1 MLRNYKHEN
10 RVNRSEST
18 LFIAASQKYQN
29 IDFID
34 SIIDEQVLFKDRFS
48 CSLFLL
54 IRLFDDESEA
64 SFLSS

>member
-1 MLRNYKHEN
+1 MNKRKIFID
-10 RVNRSEST
+10 RSQM
-18 LFIAASQKYQN
+18 FIAASQKYQN

>member
-1 MLRNYKHEN
+1 MNKRKIFID
-10 RVNRSEST
+10 RSQM
-18 LFIAASQKYQN
+18 FIAASQKYQN

-34 SIIDEQVLFKDRFS
+34 SIIDEQVLFKDRFN

-64 SFLSS
+64 SFLFS